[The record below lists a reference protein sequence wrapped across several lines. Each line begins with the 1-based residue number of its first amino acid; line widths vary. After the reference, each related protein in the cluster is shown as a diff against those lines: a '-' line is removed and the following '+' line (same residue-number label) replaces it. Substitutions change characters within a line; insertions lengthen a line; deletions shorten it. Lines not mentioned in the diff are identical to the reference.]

1 MRLRDVARFDV
12 RATTVNETE
21 AALREAGRRGDELFL
36 FWSGVIEGDAFKVRT
51 LHCPTQSC
59 RKSSRGLSVH
69 IDGDAL
75 HDQARWLA
83 EHRELLGVQIHTH
96 PEDAYHS
103 EADDEHAAV
112 TLTGAVSIVVPDF
125 ARRAVFHP
133 GTSIFRLYDSGWD
146 FVESSEEARLFRVTD

>member
-1 MRLRDVARFDV
+1 M
-12 RATTVNETE
+12 VNDTE
-21 AALREAGRRGDELFL
+21 AALQQAGRRGDELFL
-36 FWSGVIEGDAFKVRT
+36 FWSGVIERNAFKVQT
-51 LHCPTQSC
+51 LHRPTQRC
-59 RKSSRGLSVH
+59 RKSPRGLSVH
-69 IDGDAL
+69 IDGGAL

-125 ARRAVFHP
+125 ARRAVFDL
-133 GTSIFRLYDSGWD
+133 GTSIFRLYESGWNLVD
-146 FVESSEEARLFRVTD
+146 PSETAQLFRVTD